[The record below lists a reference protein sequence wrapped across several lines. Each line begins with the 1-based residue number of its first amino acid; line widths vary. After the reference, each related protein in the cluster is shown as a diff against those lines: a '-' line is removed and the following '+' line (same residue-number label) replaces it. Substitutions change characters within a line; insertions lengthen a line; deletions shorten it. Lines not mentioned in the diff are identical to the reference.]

1 MEDFNSWRDLLNPE
15 FYIKMGGFWLILF
28 IIFAETGL
36 FIGFFLPGDSLLFVS
51 GIYAV
56 DIIRET
62 FGSTG
67 SEFLDTTILAT
78 AVAIAAIIGN
88 EVGYYFGVKTG
99 PALYKKKDT
108 MLFKKKYLYQ
118 AHDFFDKHGAL
129 AVIMARFLPVVR
141 TFTPIIAGIVKMD
154 KKEFLRDNIIGAV
167 LWSFT
172 LIFAGHYLDK
182 LFLDQFGIDLK
193 KKLEYIIIVI
203 VLITTLP
210 VILKF
215 MFGAPKENPV
225 LEDETLD
232 DLIDKE
238 NNQ

>member
-36 FIGFFLPGDSLLFVS
+36 FVGFFLPGDSLLFVS

-56 DIIRET
+56 EIIKET

-67 SEFLDTTILAT
+67 NDFLDTTILAT
-78 AVAIAAIIGN
+78 AVAFAAIIGN
-88 EVGYYFGVKTG
+88 QVGYWFGNKTG
-99 PALYKKKDT
+99 PALYNKKDT
-108 MLFKKKYLYQ
+108 FLFKKKYLYQ
-118 AHDFFDKHGAL
+118 AHDFFEKNGAL
-129 AVIMARFLPVVR
+129 AIIMARFLPVVR

-154 KKEFLRDNIIGAV
+154 KKDFLRDNIIGGV
-167 LWSFT
+167 LWSFL
-172 LIFAGHYLDK
+172 LIFAGHYLNE
-182 LFLDQFGIDLK
+182 LFAVQFGIDLK
-193 KKLEYIIIVI
+193 TKLEYIIIVI

-215 MFGAPKENPV
+215 MFGAAKENPK

-238 NNQ
+238 K

>member
-1 MEDFNSWRDLLNPE
+1 MEDFNSWKDLLNPE

-36 FIGFFLPGDSLLFVS
+36 FVGFFLPGDSLLFIS

-56 DIIRET
+56 EIIRET

-67 SEFLDTTILAT
+67 SDFLDTTILAT

-88 EVGYYFGVKTG
+88 EVGYFFGRRAG
-99 PALYKKKDT
+99 ESLYKKEDT
-108 MLFKKKYLYQ
+108 FLFKKKYLYQ
-118 AHDFFDKHGAL
+118 AHDFFEKNGAL
-129 AVIMARFLPVVR
+129 AIIMARFLPVVR
-141 TFTPIIAGIVKMD
+141 TFTPIVAGIVKMD
-154 KKEFLRDNIIGAV
+154 KKAFLRDNIIGGI
-167 LWSFT
+167 LWSFI

-193 KKLEYIIIVI
+193 KKLELIIIVI
-203 VLITTLP
+203 VLVTTVP
-210 VILKF
+210 VIIKF
-215 MFGAPKENPV
+215 LFGAPKENPK
-225 LEDETLD
+225 LEDEVLD

-238 NNQ
+238 KE

>member
-1 MEDFNSWRDLLNPE
+1 MEDFNSWKDLLNPE
-15 FYIKMGGFWLILF
+15 FYIDNGGFWLILF

-56 DIIRET
+56 KIISET

-67 SEFLDTTILAT
+67 SDFLDTTILASC
-78 AVAIAAIIGN
+78 VAIAAIIGN
-88 EVGYYFGVKTG
+88 EVGYYFGRKTG

-118 AHDFFDKHGAL
+118 AHNFFEKNGAL
-129 AVIMARFLPVVR
+129 AIIMARFLPVVR
-141 TFTPIIAGIVKMD
+141 TFTPIVAGIVRMD
-154 KKEFLRDNIIGAV
+154 KKEFLRDNVIGAV
-167 LWSFT
+167 LWSFI

-182 LFLDQFGIDLK
+182 LFMDQFGIDLK
-193 KKLEYIIIVI
+193 KKLELIIIVI
-203 VLITTLP
+203 VLITTVP

-215 MFGAPKENPV
+215 LFGKKEDFSKYENHDF
-225 LEDETLD
+225 DE
-232 DLIDKE
+232 E
-238 NNQ
+238 NK